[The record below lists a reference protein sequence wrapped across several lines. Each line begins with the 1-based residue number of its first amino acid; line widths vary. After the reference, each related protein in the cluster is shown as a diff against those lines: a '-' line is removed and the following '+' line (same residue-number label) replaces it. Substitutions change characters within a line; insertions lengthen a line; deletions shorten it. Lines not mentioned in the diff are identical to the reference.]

1 MRFLLYKRTRVT
13 KKRHL
18 SDIGERKMKTFVQTI
33 ALLIIAVLSVFLF
46 PDRLLSVAYSKPLDD
61 QAPAVPLYA
70 PTTDIWYEFLESFS
84 FRDYPYALKLI
95 DSLIKN
101 QPDSLEYQIYRA
113 RCLSAMGKT
122 DEALSIYDNLAQ
134 KYNDKDEQS
143 AILSEKAVVFVQ
155 KNKNKNALELIQSI
169 DKDNPQ
175 TSLRYMTCK
184 AIVLIAN
191 DQHDKALELLTNSII
206 KKGFGLRYDY
216 LNNAFLYVELC
227 CLAGHYDEALH
238 MADQLINVDSKYGRF
253 WLVRAYLNMKLHP
266 DNVLITLERADKC
279 KDEPVIRGEILLLK
293 VYYYTQIEQNYSQA
307 IEYLQKLMDIK
318 CQWND
323 FNKNTCLTFLY
334 IMTEQYDKA
343 GITIKKLDSL
353 AKTDEEQYEVFCYK
367 LYLAHINKDGKEIQQ
382 LLENN
387 KKLCQYCEK
396 MNNGKMLKVFRM
408 AAKAYQQPSDNELA
422 QLVSDFMADFKVP
435 RKEIPL
441 TVFFYSFDWD
451 KSL

>member
-1 MRFLLYKRTRVT
+1 MRFLLYKGTRVT

-33 ALLIIAVLSVFLF
+33 ALLVIAVLSVFLF

-307 IEYLQKLMDIK
+307 IEYMQKLMDIK

-323 FNKNTCLTFLY
+323 FNKNSCLTFLY
-334 IMTEQYDKA
+334 VMT
-343 GITIKKLDSL
+343 
-353 AKTDEEQYEVFCYK
+353 
-367 LYLAHINKDGKEIQQ
+367 
-382 LLENN
+382 
-387 KKLCQYCEK
+387 
-396 MNNGKMLKVFRM
+396 
-408 AAKAYQQPSDNELA
+408 
-422 QLVSDFMADFKVP
+422 
-435 RKEIPL
+435 
-441 TVFFYSFDWD
+441 
-451 KSL
+451 